1 MKKARVA
8 AAVLATCLAVGS
20 LAGCGNSKDTKK
32 KDYDFYIFNGKSENA
47 EAFKEVVKTY
57 EEEKGVK
64 IKLFSI
70 GDTTVNETLR
80 SEMNSSE
87 KPSIFSIGTG
97 AAQEWKEGGF
107 VKDLSKDALVP
118 ELKELA
124 NSVPEEM
131 RLMVEEGDNFGI
143 PYNIEGYGLIANKQ
157 MLCDLFGLEDA
168 EAFIKDYKKADY
180 SEFQAFVKAL
190 DAYIKEDTKGT
201 VTLSG
206 STYTLAEQKTDNT
219 KELNGVFSIAGAEK
233 WTYGDHYSNYA
244 LNTVFANLTEARNAT
259 GKQLDALEEPL
270 RKSLEELDFVSQY
283 AAGPEGALNRGP
295 DFVNS
300 TKAGYDQAV
309 QTFTEK
315 KAVFIKQGNWVYAN
329 VAKLDAAYAE
339 GLTMLPVKVNFED
352 SDIQVKDRSVEK
364 FNQSIPEFV
373 PNYYAVNKKVGEEEQ
388 KKAEEFLVWLNTSE
402 AGQKFITE
410 KFAFVPFNA
419 SADTV
424 LDNPLSTDLISYMKS
439 GNVLSNPFNGVP
451 NSWGQEVYGKYIME
465 NLFTKEAWTEDD
477 YKNGAKESVAQWK
490 SFIEE

>member
-1 MKKARVA
+1 MKKVRVA
-8 AAVLATCLAVGS
+8 SLLMACCLVIGGI
-20 LAGCGNSKDTKK
+20 AGCGSSKDTKK

-47 EAFKEVVKTY
+47 EAFKQVVKTY
-57 EEEKGVK
+57 EEQNDVK

-107 VKDLSKDALVP
+107 VKDLSEEAIVP

-124 NSVPEEM
+124 DSVPEEM
-131 RLMVEEGDNFGI
+131 RLMVEDGDNFGI

-157 MLCDLFGLEDA
+157 MLCDLFGLENAD
-168 EAFIKDYKKADY
+168 AFIEDYKKADY
-180 SEFQAFVKAL
+180 SEFQKMVEAI
-190 DAYIKEDTKGT
+190 DGYIKGSAAATI
-201 VTLSG
+201 TLAG
-206 STYTLAEQKTDNT
+206 NTYTLASQKTDNT

-244 LNTVFANLTEARNAT
+244 LNTVFSNLTDARNAT
-259 GKQLDALEEPL
+259 AKQLDALEEPL
-270 RKSLEELDFVSQY
+270 RKSIEELDFVSQY
-283 AAGPEGALNRGP
+283 TAGPEEALKRGA

-315 KAVFIKQGNWVYAN
+315 KAVFIKQGNWVYSN
-329 VAKLDAAYAE
+329 VAKLDEAYAKD
-339 GLTMLPVKVNFED
+339 LAMLPVKVNFEEA
-352 SDIQVKDRSVEK
+352 DIQIEGRTVEL

-402 AGQKFITE
+402 EGQKFITE
-410 KFAFVPFNA
+410 DFAFVPFNA

-424 LDNPLSTDLISYMKS
+424 LDNPLSTDLVTYMKS
-439 GNVLSNPFNGVP
+439 GNVLSNPFNGFP
-451 NSWGQEVYGKYIME
+451 NAWGQEVYGKYIME
-465 NLFTKEAWTEDD
+465 NLFTKETWTKADYEDA
-477 YKNGAKESVAQWK
+477 AKESIAQWK